1 MDYILENKVY
11 PSIWYM
17 CKHLLRKISTHPLI
31 LNPPIISIEN
41 GKTVHI
47 EKYRL
52 HNGIFLEPQ
61 KLALSIFPQSY
72 PTDSLALPR
81 PSETG
86 VSAFIDEEY
95 EFTRGGQDKLTY
107 LIGIKLH
114 YNTLKILQTYKETNL
129 AKVPITAPTSITQQ
143 FLQPVGE
150 KILDLDINPALPI
163 LSEYCELIR
172 LAILDSNNPVN
183 IGEGV
188 PGIFTVKYFNIKEGS
203 WEKDKNIYFQE
214 AELLVMVDLL
224 VTKTWRNNM
233 TPKIECFSIQT
244 NI

>member
-1 MDYILENKVY
+1 MDYILENNVY
-11 PSIWYM
+11 PSAWYI

-31 LNPPIISIEN
+31 LNPPIKSIDTGE
-41 GKTVHI
+41 TIHI

-52 HNGIFLEPQ
+52 LNGIYLEPE

-72 PTDSLALPR
+72 NADSLSLPR

-86 VSAFIDEEY
+86 VSAYIDEEY
-95 EFTRGGQDKLTY
+95 EMGGQEKITY

-114 YNTLKILQTYKETNL
+114 YNTLKILKTYKETNL
-129 AKVPITAPTSITQQ
+129 TKVPLSAPTSITQE

-150 KILDLDINPALPI
+150 KVIDLDINPGLPI

-172 LAILDSNNPVN
+172 LSILDGTNPVN
-183 IGEGV
+183 LGMGV
-188 PGIFTVKYFNIKEGS
+188 PGRFAVKYFNIKEGS
-203 WEKDKNIYFQE
+203 WEKNDNVYFQE
-214 AELLVMVDLL
+214 AEILVMVDLL
-224 VTKTWRNNM
+224 INKTWRNNM